1 MTKKIYCDLC
11 KKELKLKGDE
21 LSNGFQLIYNI
32 GGNKKVKIFRC
43 KECYEK
49 DKTLSNFQECEVY
62 TRVVGYLR
70 PVKHFNVGKQQ
81 EYKERE
87 NFKIKK

>member
-1 MTKKIYCDLC
+1 MNKKIYCDLC
-11 KKELKLKGDE
+11 GRELKLKGNE
-21 LSNGFQLIYNI
+21 LLDGFQLVFNI
-32 GGNKKVKIFRC
+32 GGNKKVKIFRG

-70 PVKHFNVGKQQ
+70 PISHFNIGKQQ
-81 EYKERE
+81 EYKERI
-87 NFKIKK
+87 NFKT